1 MRLCGRALVL
11 FGLVVLGSGGCT
23 DPPRVAA
30 RPRRAPQLDALGRK
44 MNQVARALRER
55 GYAPDHDLG
64 GRSFLPQGEGEVH
77 ELELRPGRCYTIV
90 GLGSAGIQDLRFALY
105 DPAGAE
111 VVRDESIAPHA
122 LVHACPQVAGT
133 YHFVASAAR
142 GTGVYDYRVHTSAP
156 GSGRGFAGLMEPVEP
171 RADAASPAIEARLQ
185 ALLQRMRPRG
195 YQLEGEVRRAVL
207 GPRESGRT
215 ALPLEPGACWALAA
229 ISGEGATDIDLFL
242 YDSSGA
248 EVARDI
254 GTDTDPVVELCP
266 TLLTTY
272 AAEVNMYEG
281 AGPYALAVLRGPPDA
296 APSAAATPAAPA
308 AGSVDLVA
316 ELARL
321 AADMRARGYVD
332 REPPIASEI
341 LARAG
346 QNSHSLNLSPGCHS
360 IVARGGPGVDD
371 LDLYVFAPSGA
382 NVDRDIGEGAVATV
396 HVCVDD
402 DGGAAPVAYRLDVKL
417 YRGTG
422 TYGYQ
427 VFDAPPTVRDLRALR
442 LRELT
447 APLEAAGA
455 VLEPTAGSEDLGT
468 GESRNF
474 PLPLVDGACYVAVAA
489 GGEGVEDLD
498 LFVRAPSA
506 EAVASD
512 TSTFPTAVARFCA
525 AASGVYGAEVKM
537 YSGSGTADFRLYR
550 TP

>member
-1 MRLCGRALVL
+1 MSGRRFAALL
-11 FGLVVLGSGGCT
+11 IWLAALGLGSCA
-23 DPPRVAA
+23 DAPRAPA
-30 RPRRAPQLDALGRK
+30 RPRRAAPLDALGRR
-44 MNQVARALRER
+44 MNQIARALRER
-55 GYAPDHDLG
+55 GYAPDPDLG
-64 GRSFLPQGEGEVH
+64 GRSFLPQGEGEVRQ
-77 ELELRPGRCYTIV
+77 LALRPGHCYTFV
-90 GLGSAGIQDLRFALY
+90 GLTSAGIQDLRFALY

-111 VVRDESIAPHA
+111 VVRDESVAPHA

-142 GTGVYDYRVHTSAP
+142 GTGVYDYRVHTSLP
-156 GSGRGFAGLMEPVEP
+156 GAGRGFAGLFEPVEP
-171 RADAASPAIEARLQ
+171 HAGEASPAIDARLQ

-195 YQLEGEVRRAVL
+195 YQLEGEVRRAML
-207 GPRESGRT
+207 GARESGRT

-242 YDSSGA
+242 YDVSGA

-266 TLLTTY
+266 RELATY

-296 APSAAATPAAPA
+296 APSAAAAPAAPPS
-308 AGSVDLVA
+308 GSVDLAA
-316 ELARL
+316 ELSRL
-321 AADMRARGYVD
+321 AADMRARGYVE
-332 REPPIASEI
+332 REPSVASEI

-371 LDLYVFAPSGA
+371 LDLYVFGPSGA
-382 NVDRDIGEGAVATV
+382 SVDRDIGEGAVSTV

-402 DGGAAPVAYRLDVKL
+402 EGGAAVIAYRLDVKL

-455 VLEPTAGSEDLGT
+455 LLEPTAGSEELGT

-474 PLPLVDGACYVAVAA
+474 PLPLVAGACYVAVAA

-537 YSGSGTADFRLYR
+537 YSGSGSADFRLYR